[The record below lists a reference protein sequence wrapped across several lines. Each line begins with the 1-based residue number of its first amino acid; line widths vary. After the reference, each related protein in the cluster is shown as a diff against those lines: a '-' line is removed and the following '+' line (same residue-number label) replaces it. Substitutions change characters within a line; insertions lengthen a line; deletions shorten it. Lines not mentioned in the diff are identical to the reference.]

1 MKGGS
6 LEWFNVQQWM
16 SVGGP
21 SVTVGIVP
29 VDAPLASFGDIN
41 RGKWPGNFT
50 PPAATIFSYVMN
62 NYWHTNYRAGQS
74 GDFLFR
80 YAVTSGPQLD
90 GRGLTHLGLE
100 EMRPVE
106 LNYVVAQDKVGNP
119 SRPLQPQGTSFLT
132 IEGQDVA
139 LVTWK
144 NAEDENGS
152 ILRVEETAGEPTDAT
167 ITVPHANLASAELCS
182 GVEDNVRSLP
192 VEKNSVRLSFKPF
205 EVLTVRLRA
214 K

>member
-1 MKGGS
+1 
-6 LEWFNVQQWM
+6 M